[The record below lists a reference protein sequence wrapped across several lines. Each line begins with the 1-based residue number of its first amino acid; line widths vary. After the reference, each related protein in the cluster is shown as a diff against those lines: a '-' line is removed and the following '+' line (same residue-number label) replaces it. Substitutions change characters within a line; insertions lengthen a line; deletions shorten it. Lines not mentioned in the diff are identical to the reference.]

1 MSGWE
6 RNDTVVFA
14 PAGKNRFWSFNNRR
28 DNAVRYFFFSNDG
41 KLGDAVLHT
50 ALIDGIHQ
58 YDQDAHISVAA
69 SLQTVEFWKRD
80 PRIEDVIT
88 LHKAWFWDYIAAGIQ
103 HRDIDW
109 LIFFKK
115 RRSEKDWLFQLF
127 SRAKNVIVSP
137 MVPDAHAIKRCDVAF
152 HKIFNVQTTL
162 KPLIKRRQFYAYP
175 PHSLPSNYILL
186 NCFGGGPRR
195 SIGLERAVRLLQSLE
210 QHTSYRYVLVG
221 QQKQKATLD
230 EMLGAVRDQE
240 RFKIIIADIRAS

>member
-1 MSGWE
+1 M
-6 RNDTVVFA
+6 
-14 PAGKNRFWSFNNRR
+14 
-28 DNAVRYFFFSNDG
+28 RYFFFSNDG

-137 MVPDAHAIKRCDVAF
+137 MVPNAHAKNNCRAGADERDDDSVFGQEAG
-152 HKIFNVQTTL
+152 
-162 KPLIKRRQFYAYP
+162 QFDSSVGLSGAGVYK
-175 PHSLPSNYILL
+175 
-186 NCFGGGPRR
+186 GPRIPR
-195 SIGLERAVRLLQSLE
+195 FQPCAACLAAV
-210 QHTSYRYVLVG
+210 YVRWVSS
-221 QQKQKATLD
+221 T
-230 EMLGAVRDQE
+230 
-240 RFKIIIADIRAS
+240 ASR